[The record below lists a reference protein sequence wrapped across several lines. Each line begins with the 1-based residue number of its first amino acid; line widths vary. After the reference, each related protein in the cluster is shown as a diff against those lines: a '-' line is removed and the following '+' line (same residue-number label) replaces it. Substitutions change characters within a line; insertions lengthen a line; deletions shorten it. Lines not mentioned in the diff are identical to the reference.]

1 MFDWSGSRRTANLR
15 ELMKNIPQPAMYT
28 SIPVLREQC
37 GCGGF
42 TEIVAHH
49 ESRTEAHFAKWRKE
63 HQCDK
68 PSEATV

>member
-1 MFDWSGSRRTANLR
+1 
-15 ELMKNIPQPAMYT
+15 MYT